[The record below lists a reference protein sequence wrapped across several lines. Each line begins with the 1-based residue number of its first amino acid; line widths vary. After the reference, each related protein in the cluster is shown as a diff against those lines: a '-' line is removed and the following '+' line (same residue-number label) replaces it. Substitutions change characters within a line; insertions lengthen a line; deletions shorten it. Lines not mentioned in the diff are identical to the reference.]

1 MKGELEMKLSITE
14 RLSLAATWVFAVCGS
29 KPAQQLLALTDMGEF
44 DKRLVQANTD
54 GDDAAVA
61 RINAQIENYTA
72 LLQRDGVI
80 Q

>member
-14 RLSLAATWVFAVCGS
+14 RLSLVATWVFAECGS

-44 DKRLVQANTD
+44 DKRLVQAYN
-54 GDDAAVA
+54 DDAGVA

>member
-1 MKGELEMKLSITE
+1 MKLSITE
-14 RLSLAATWVFAVCGS
+14 RLSLVATWVFAECGS

-44 DKRLVQANTD
+44 DKRLVQAYN
-54 GDDAAVA
+54 DDAGVA